1 MTPEEQEQI
10 EMVRQACLKHGQT
23 IHTYKQVIETT
34 VNRLV
39 ERAEEAKT
47 LDELDY
53 IYRSL
58 SDLLVRLDDLLFS
71 SKGKVKK

>member
-10 EMVRQACLKHGQT
+10 EYVRKACQRHGQT
-23 IHTYKQVIETT
+23 IHTYEKVIETT
-34 VNRLV
+34 TNRLV
-39 ERAEEAKT
+39 RRAEEAKT
-47 LDELDY
+47 KDELDY

-71 SKGKVKK
+71 